1 MRTSDILKKL
11 SIPRHKLYYLEQKG
25 YIKPKR
31 IPMGELEARE
41 YSEEDFKKLELIW
54 KYLQS
59 GFKHKIAYQ
68 KALEELQSPKLDLER
83 GNMNVAG
90 STVLPREPIKSVIQC
105 RGQPFCGGRIPTQ
118 PVERSHTGGMG

>member
-41 YSEEDFKKLELIW
+41 YSEEDFNMLELIW

-59 GFKHKIAYQ
+59 GFKHRIAYQ
-68 KALEELQSPKLDLER
+68 KALEDLQNPKFDLER
-83 GNMNVAG
+83 G
-90 STVLPREPIKSVIQC
+90 K
-105 RGQPFCGGRIPTQ
+105 
-118 PVERSHTGGMG
+118 

>member
-11 SIPRHKLYYLEQKG
+11 NIPRHKLYYLEQKG

-31 IPMGELEARE
+31 IPIGEMEARE
-41 YSEEDFKKLELIW
+41 YSEEEFKKLELIW

-68 KALEELQSPKLDLER
+68 KAMEELQSPKLKLE
-83 GNMNVAG
+83 GQDQK
-90 STVLPREPIKSVIQC
+90 SPDSESPKSEP
-105 RGQPFCGGRIPTQ
+105 
-118 PVERSHTGGMG
+118 ER

>member
-41 YSEEDFKKLELIW
+41 YSEEDFRMLELIW

-59 GFKHKIAYQ
+59 GFKHRIAYQ
-68 KALEELQSPKLDLER
+68 KALEDLQSPKFDLER
-83 GNMNVAG
+83 G
-90 STVLPREPIKSVIQC
+90 K
-105 RGQPFCGGRIPTQ
+105 
-118 PVERSHTGGMG
+118 

>member
-1 MRTSDILKKL
+1 MTNFFIFDNCTKTDLNIIIDLYYQRHFFIKADVPWSLAVRTSDVLKKL
-11 SIPRHKLYYLEQKG
+11 NIPRHKLYYLEQKG

-41 YSEEDFKKLELIW
+41 YSEEDFRKLELIW

-68 KALEELQSPKLDLER
+68 KAMEELQSPKLLDLER
-83 GNMNVAG
+83 
-90 STVLPREPIKSVIQC
+90 KS
-105 RGQPFCGGRIPTQ
+105 
-118 PVERSHTGGMG
+118 

>member
-31 IPMGELEARE
+31 IPMGELEYRE
-41 YSEEDFKKLELIW
+41 YSDEEFRKLELIW

-68 KALEELQSPKLDLER
+68 KAMEELQSPKLKLDQEKPKNPDQQSPKSEPER
-83 GNMNVAG
+83 
-90 STVLPREPIKSVIQC
+90 
-105 RGQPFCGGRIPTQ
+105 
-118 PVERSHTGGMG
+118 

>member
-11 SIPRHKLYYLEQKG
+11 NIPRHKLYYLEQKG
-25 YIKPKR
+25 YIKPRR

-59 GFKHKIAYQ
+59 GFKHKIALQ
-68 KALEELQSPKLDLER
+68 KAMEELQSPKLSLREEKPKPDLVPPSPHPAP
-83 GNMNVAG
+83 GPN
-90 STVLPREPIKSVIQC
+90 KSEIDLK
-105 RGQPFCGGRIPTQ
+105 R
-118 PVERSHTGGMG
+118 

>member
-11 SIPRHKLYYLEQKG
+11 NIPRHKLYYLEQKG
-25 YIKPKR
+25 YIKPRR

-59 GFKHKIAYQ
+59 GFKHKIALQ
-68 KALEELQSPKLDLER
+68 KAMDELQSPKLSLQEQNQKLDLVR
-83 GNMNVAG
+83 PSPNLTPGHN
-90 STVLPREPIKSVIQC
+90 KSESEHK
-105 RGQPFCGGRIPTQ
+105 R
-118 PVERSHTGGMG
+118 